1 MVKQK
6 GVTLIELLIAIA
18 VIGILTSIAY
28 PSYQHHLQK
37 SHRTQAMADMI
48 KIQLTLE
55 ESYTQSSNYDYSIIS
70 GGTCSFCE
78 SDINRYKL
86 DIDSS
91 GTGMNTYIIKAAPK
105 SGTVQAD
112 DNCGTLSLNAAGI
125 GEAKKDGKLV
135 SGCW

>member
-6 GVTLIELLIAIA
+6 GVTLIELLVAIG
-18 VIGILTSIAY
+18 VIGILTTISY
-28 PSYQHHLQK
+28 PSYQNHLK
-37 SHRTQAMADMI
+37 KGHRAQTMADMI

-55 ESYTQSSNYDYSIIS
+55 EGYTQNSNYDYSIIS

-91 GTGMNTYIIKAAPK
+91 GTGMNTYKIKAVPK

-112 DNCGTLSLNAAGI
+112 DNCGTLSLNAAGV

-135 SGCW
+135 NGCW